1 MLITTNLTPNQIKL
15 IRKIVTYQLASLE
28 RIYNKKTHIEDD
40 IERFL
45 NQIELARVD
54 WEDAILEEI
63 YKFENLYND
72 PGNFSELNKEDLST
86 IRLILNRLEN
96 KYKNKYPK
104 SLASLWERL
113 KLIEDLQLK
122 DINLN

>member
-122 DINLN
+122 NINPN